1 MTAKIAILLS
11 RARVEEKLLFDVLD
25 KRGVEYDKLYDP
37 EIVFDLERPAFHYD
51 CVLERCINHSRAL
64 YALRILNGWGIKTV
78 NTYHVADTCGN
89 KFLTTMALLRD
100 KVPSPRT
107 FIAFTR
113 ESAIAA
119 IETLGYPVVMK
130 PAIGS
135 WGRLLSKINDRD
147 AAESILEHKEVL
159 GSYHHSV
166 FYIQEYINKPQRD
179 IRAFVVGDECICA
192 IYRYSEHWITNTAR
206 GGEARPCPLTPE
218 IEHLSLAAAQ
228 AVGGGI
234 VAVDLLEDATG
245 HLLVNEVNHTPEFHG
260 AMQATRVDIPGAIVD
275 HMLKI
280 AEEGA
285 TPSHDT
291 RIHHRSIG
299 IRWGRVATT
308 AAGPF

>member
-206 GGEARPCPLTPE
+206 GGQAQNCPVTPE
-218 IEHLSLAAAQ
+218 LNELALAAAR
-228 AVGGGI
+228 AVGGGV
-234 VAVDLLEDATG
+234 VAIDLLETPDG
-245 HLLVNEVNHTPEFHG
+245 RLLVNEVNYTMEFRNSIDTTG
-260 AMQATRVDIPGAIVD
+260 VDIPGRIVD
-275 HMLKI
+275 YVLQ
-280 AEEGA
+280 
-285 TPSHDT
+285 
-291 RIHHRSIG
+291 
-299 IRWGRVATT
+299 VAK
-308 AAGPF
+308 G